1 MIAIIQ
7 DLAKSSPFL
16 ALSIYPQLNSDFNM
30 REPYNFIAFLKQG
43 RRSNHIRELE
53 AELEHQKREIK
64 ANEDKDL
71 DLEQRFLQTDT
82 DCISAQEPLAQHNLY
97 HTMTIPLNFKNI
109 K

>member
-1 MIAIIQ
+1 
-7 DLAKSSPFL
+7 
-16 ALSIYPQLNSDFNM
+16 M
-30 REPYNFIAFLKQG
+30 REPYNLIAFLKQG

-53 AELEHQKREIK
+53 VELEHQKREIE

-71 DLEQRFLQTDT
+71 DLEQRFLRTDA

-97 HTMTIPLNFKNI
+97 PTMTIPFSLKNI